1 MQKVHDAMSRAGILL
16 GAVLLIAACSPSSP
30 PSSSAAVPAP
40 APAVAL
46 APGDFTVPQRSTT
59 PLPGSDGRLL
69 LTIDD
74 ITRGQVMAGVAWG
87 DGAPL
92 VAVRSMR
99 EGDAMT
105 LKLGEET
112 YTLTLTDLTNV
123 LVGDDYAK
131 FTLQSAAA
139 KAAAVPAD
147 DAAEPAPASGGMSE
161 DAKIEALIQAV
172 GALEGAR
179 FVRNGDE
186 HPAADAMEHM
196 RAKWDWKRDDIKTA
210 KDFIRVVGSK
220 SSVSGKPY
228 LIRMADGTEVQAG
241 EWFRA
246 RLAELERGETRPEG
260 GG

>member
-1 MQKVHDAMSRAGILL
+1 
-16 GAVLLIAACSPSSP
+16 
-30 PSSSAAVPAP
+30 
-40 APAVAL
+40 
-46 APGDFTVPQRSTT
+46 
-59 PLPGSDGRLL
+59 
-69 LTIDD
+69 
-74 ITRGQVMAGVAWG
+74 MAGVAWD
-87 DGAPL
+87 DGKPL

-131 FTLQSAAA
+131 FTLRSGTAD
-139 KAAAVPAD
+139 AAAVPAD
-147 DAAEPAPASGGMSE
+147 DVTEPDPAGAGMSE

-186 HPAADAMEHM
+186 HSAADAIEHM
-196 RAKWDWKRDDIKTA
+196 RSKWDWKRGDIKTA
-210 KDFIRVVGSK
+210 EDFIRIVGSK
-220 SSVSGKPY
+220 SSMSGKPY

-241 EWFRA
+241 EWFRE
-246 RLAELERGETRPEG
+246 RLAELEKGDTRPEG
-260 GG
+260 GE